1 MKLLVLL
8 TLLPM
13 LALASGLGGEQ
24 NYFSQNL
31 NPNASEDIFLRRG
44 TFKFPNQEV
53 LNFAGLNVLL
63 VKETNDETEEL
74 QKVKNYI
81 LNGETRLARLYLEKM
96 NYSQTKLRPVIYRY
110 QGILSFLEGDFKK
123 SFRFLNRPELQGSA
137 FFPRICV
144 LKIMDRIVLSKTHK
158 LEEEWE
164 RCKSEN
170 RRTLTETSLPWM
182 DMLIELKVRPVEG
195 VTAAPFK
202 DLRLARLTVPEL
214 KIFLKLA
221 LYLNQEKRVIP
232 QFTTLEFSQI
242 SDTEIRELMGH
253 LYFRDGQ
260 LVNSY
265 RLIDGISSPNTE
277 NIRGNLYLLRQ
288 KFELAYAQFKL
299 ALEMKQN
306 SQNALE
312 RLLPLAWVLKD
323 WGRGS
328 EYAER
333 VVASPQTQISKL
345 TIVAAFMMQN
355 ERYDEAKKILNVIT
369 ERSRNGYHLDAAQIH
384 TYVGLIQNSPDVVR
398 KNARSSCDQFD
409 LMYCWLSYQ
418 MAQWEAFPLTMKRKD
433 IVMEKTAWEK
443 LTTED
448 INEPLK
454 EVVYINQLDIEEM
467 DNALISLVKTDSKK

>member
-1 MKLLVLL
+1 MKLLLSL
-8 TLLPM
+8 TLMPM
-13 LALASGLGGEQ
+13 LAFAAGLGGEQ
-24 NYFSQNL
+24 NFNSQNL
-31 NPNASEDIFLRRG
+31 SPFTNEEIFLRRG
-44 TFKFPNQEV
+44 TFQYPAQEV

-63 VKETNDETEEL
+63 VKDANSEIQEL
-74 QKVKNYI
+74 QKVKYYI

-123 SFRFLNRPELQGSA
+123 SFSYLSRPELQVST

-144 LKIMDRIVLSKTHK
+144 LKVLDRIVLSKTHK
-158 LEEEWE
+158 LELEWE

-170 RRTLTETSLPWM
+170 RRHLTETSLPWM
-182 DMLIELKVRPVEG
+182 DMLIELKMRPVEG
-195 VTAAPFK
+195 VTATPFK
-202 DLRLARLTVPEL
+202 DLRLALLTVPEL
-214 KIFLKLA
+214 KLFLKLA

-232 QFTTLEFSQI
+232 QFTTLEFEQI
-242 SDTEIRELMGH
+242 RDTEVRELMGH

-260 LVNSY
+260 LVNAY

-312 RLLPLAWVLKD
+312 RLLPLAWVMKD

-328 EYAER
+328 EFAER

-345 TIVAAFMMQN
+345 TIIAAFHLQN
-355 ERYDEAKKILNVIT
+355 ERYDDAKKIMNVIT

-384 TYVGLIQNSPDVVR
+384 TYVGLIQNSPDVVK

-418 MAQWEAFPLTMKRKD
+418 MNQWEAFPLTMKRKD
-433 IVMEKTAWEK
+433 VVMEKSEWEK

-454 EVVYINQLDIEEM
+454 ETVYIHQLDIEEM
-467 DNALISLVKTDSKK
+467 DNALISLVKSETEK